1 MIDRRTFLKSASLA
15 SACALSSRG
24 KTYGESAPVITKRGE
39 LHVSQTG
46 NDRNDGTPSSMLRT
60 ISAAAGLAQPGDV
73 VIVHQGIYRER
84 IDPPRGGTSSVAP
97 IIYCAGKGEDV
108 EISGAE
114 IIKGWKKERDD
125 VWTVS
130 IPNSFFGAF
139 NPYSDLIHG
148 DWFDPKGRNH
158 HTGAVYL
165 NGDWL
170 VEAASVD
177 EVYSKTDGSPRWF
190 GRVDAQNTILIAQ
203 FRGVDPNEQQTEINV
218 RQSVFYP
225 SKPGRNYIT
234 VRGFHLCKAAT
245 PWAPPTAEQIGII
258 GTHWSKGW
266 VIEENIVSYSTCS
279 GISLGKYGDQFDN
292 TSQDSAEGYVETI
305 ERALQNGWSRE
316 NIGHHV
322 VRNNEVSHCEQ
333 AGIVGSL
340 GCAFSTVTGNTVY
353 EIHTRRLFSGAE
365 MAGIKFHAA
374 IDSEISNNNIYRTNR
389 GLWLDWLAQG
399 ARVTRNTFH
408 KNEEED
414 MFLEVDHGPLMVDN
428 NLFLSN
434 TFSLHVNS
442 QGGAFAHNLLC
453 GGIHL
458 ERKETRLTPF
468 LKPHSTE
475 IAGMHGNPTGDMRFY
490 NNLLAERGDLSP
502 YNISDLRNFFG
513 GNVFLKD
520 TRACTQEASPLLENQ
535 FDPHIQLSS
544 QGQHMQLEIT
554 LDLVWA
560 KESRQLVTTSLLG
573 KALIPDLP
581 FVRPDGAPYALD
593 TDFSGRWRN
602 VKNPFPGPFELSG
615 KGSQRIT
622 VSIATLGE
630 LVERQIQRSW
640 PQFLRY
646 DT

>member
-1 MIDRRTFLKSASLA
+1 MINRRTFLKTTSLA
-15 SACALSSRG
+15 SVCALTSRG
-24 KTYGESAPVITKRGE
+24 ETYGESVPVRTTHNE

-46 NDRNDGTPSSMLRT
+46 DDHSDGSPSRMLRT

-73 VIVHQGIYRER
+73 VIVHQGTYRER
-84 IDPPRGGTSSVAP
+84 INPPRGGTSSLLP
-97 IIYCAGKGEDV
+97 IVYCAAKGEKV

-125 VWTVS
+125 VWSVS

-148 DWFDPKGRNH
+148 DWFNPKGRNH

-165 NGDWL
+165 NDEWL
-170 VEAASVD
+170 IEATSVD
-177 EVYSKTDGSPRWF
+177 EVYRMTDGSPLWF
-190 GRVDAQNTILIAQ
+190 GRVEAGTTTLMAQ

-234 VRGFHLCKAAT
+234 VRGFYLCKAAT

-279 GISLGKYGDQFDN
+279 GISLGKYGDKFDN
-292 TSQDSAEGYVETI
+292 TSQDSAEGYVKTI
-305 ERALQNGWSRE
+305 ERALQNGWSKE

-374 IDSEISNNNIYRTNR
+374 IDAEISNNNIFRTNR
-389 GLWLDWLAQG
+389 GMWLDWLAQG
-399 ARVTRNTFH
+399 TQVTRNTFH
-408 KNEEED
+408 KNDEED
-414 MFLEVDHGPLMVDN
+414 MFLEVDHGPFMVDN

-434 TFSLHVNS
+434 GVSLHINS
-442 QGGAFAHNLLC
+442 QGGAIAHNLLC
-453 GGIHL
+453 GEINVVQ
-458 ERKETRLTPF
+458 KEMRLTPF

-490 NNLLAERGDLSP
+490 NNLFVEGGDLSQF
-502 YNISDLRNFFG
+502 NNSDLPSFFG
-513 GNVFLKD
+513 GNVFLNGAH
-520 TRACTQEASPLLENQ
+520 ACTQEASPLIQGQ
-535 FDPHIQLSS
+535 FDPHLQLSTEDR
-544 QGQHMQLEIT
+544 HMQLEIT
-554 LDLVWA
+554 LDRVWA
-560 KESRQLVTTSLLG
+560 TGVARKLVTTAILG
-573 KALIPDLP
+573 KARIPDLS
-581 FVRPDGAPYALD
+581 FVRTDGAPYALD
-593 TDFSGRWRN
+593 TDFSGRRRD

-615 KGSQRIT
+615 KGSQRIN
-622 VSIATLGE
+622 VRIETLRKPAE
-630 LVERQIQRSW
+630 H
-640 PQFLRY
+640 
-646 DT
+646 